1 MKTSNISI
9 SLILTILSFNQEK
22 GFGFVTRS
30 SSTYVPTTKF
40 ASKTSRYRQHV
51 VVVASS
57 ESSED
62 MEDMSKQEKL
72 KPIILKSIKTKPSIK
87 PGVNPKIIPS
97 SNKLPHQE
105 YVKIYPWKNV
115 KK

>member
-1 MKTSNISI
+1 MFHPFK
-9 SLILTILSFNQEK
+9 
-22 GFGFVTRS
+22 
-30 SSTYVPTTKF
+30 
-40 ASKTSRYRQHV
+40 
-51 VVVASS
+51 
-57 ESSED
+57 
-62 MEDMSKQEKL
+62 KL